1 MEKLKKNERPTHAH
15 APGWRAQGE
24 DGDSGKKRSGRK
36 EGTRAATHALTLTP
50 VKAVNDLKKKK
61 YKKTTFDET
70 RGGRVVLDGPK
81 TGLGLDFVISF
92 TPRI

>member
-1 MEKLKKNERPTHAH
+1 MPRVEKLKKNERPTHAH

-50 VKAVNDLKKKK
+50 VKAVNESQEKKPNAYYYGVSSYLTKK
-61 YKKTTFDET
+61 YKGIIVANF
-70 RGGRVVLDGPK
+70 
-81 TGLGLDFVISF
+81 I
-92 TPRI
+92 